1 MSSNILFYDRLD
13 AARQLAQLIL
23 QEIAERDD
31 IGVSLTPV
39 VYALPRGGIPLAAI
53 ISRQLNCPLDI
64 LVAKKITT
72 AANRELAIGAVTA
85 KGTTVWAEPR
95 FFAHLSLVTLK
106 EALARALEK
115 AEAIATKFALYRPID
130 SVSME
135 KLAIVV
141 DDGIATGLTVKVAV
155 EELKQENT
163 KEIWICAPVAPA
175 DLVEYLQQWGD
186 KAILVATP
194 EVFGSVSRFYRY
206 FPQISLEEAIE
217 QLAINSQ

>member
-1 MSSNILFYDRLD
+1 MPSNTLFYDRLD
-13 AARQLAQLIL
+13 AARQLARLIL
-23 QEIAERDD
+23 QEIAERKD

-39 VYALPRGGIPLAAI
+39 VYALPCGGIPLAKTIAT
-53 ISRQLNCPLDI
+53 QLNCPLDI

-95 FFAHLSLVTLK
+95 FFASLSLITLK
-106 EALARALEK
+106 EALGRALQK
-115 AEAIATKFALYRPID
+115 AEEIAAKFALYCPTNLD
-130 SVSME
+130 NGE

-141 DDGIATGLTVKVAV
+141 DDGIATGLTIKVAV
-155 EELKQENT
+155 EELRQENT

-175 DLVEYLQQWGD
+175 DIVEYLQQWGD
-186 KAILVATP
+186 KTILVKTP

-206 FPQISLEEAIE
+206 FPQITLEEAIDY
-217 QLAINSQ
+217 LT